1 MSLEVWLALSHAS
14 FSMDPAERPGEDLT
28 VDLAIEK
35 LSDSLRD
42 AEYAIPVTHGRT
54 FTWRRCA
61 FQAHASPAQFP
72 RDVQYVVDKLAAE
85 KPWRMGR
92 YTPCGKLQAEVVE
105 SLRNT
110 SWTPLL
116 LLFAVDS

>member
-1 MSLEVWLALSHAS
+1 MGVQYS
-14 FSMDPAERPGEDLT
+14 FNPKIVLPFRLSMDARPGEDLT

-42 AEYAIPVTHGRT
+42 AEYAIPVTHGQT

-72 RDVQYVVDKLAAE
+72 RDVQYVVDKLATE
-85 KPWRMGR
+85 KPWRQGR
-92 YTPCGKLQAEVVE
+92 YTPCGKLKLQHA
-105 SLRNT
+105 
-110 SWTPLL
+110 WKIPLL
-116 LLFAVDS
+116 YSS